1 MIMKLMKAI
10 LATICLS
17 LAFSTVGLAQSN
29 RTPGATKRQVN
40 QRQRIN
46 QGVRSGEITRGEYRR
61 IQNQQQDVRQ
71 EKREAKADGVVTRRE
86 RAGIHRE
93 QNQSSRQIYRTKHNR
108 RDRN

>member
-1 MIMKLMKAI
+1 MKLMKAI

-17 LAFSTVGLAQSN
+17 LAFSTVSLAQSN
-29 RTPGATKRQVN
+29 RTPGVNKRQVN

-86 RAGIHRE
+86 RAEIHQE
-93 QNQSSRQIYRTKHNR
+93 QNQSSRKIYRAKHNR